1 MRLEDKYYQIEDCR
15 SDDGHTVFAIRLLPE
30 CDVYVGHFPGNP
42 VCPGVCH
49 IEMLRE
55 CVVRL
60 TGKKLFISSI
70 RQCRLTSVASP
81 GTCNRMELTVSL
93 KDMSD
98 GGVAVTATLADADK
112 TYMEYRGDMTVS
124 L

>member
-1 MRLEDKYYQIEDCR
+1 MRFEDRYYHVEDCR
-15 SDDGHTVFAIRLLPE
+15 SEGGHAVFAIELLPD
-30 CDVYVGHFPGNP
+30 CDVYAGHFPGNP

-60 TGKKLFISSI
+60 TGKNLFISSI
-70 RQCRLTSVASP
+70 RQCRLTSVATPSA
-81 GTCNRMELTVSL
+81 CRQVELTVDL
-93 KDMSD
+93 KDIP
-98 GGVAVTATLADADK
+98 GGVTVEARLTSMGK
-112 TYMEYRGDMTVS
+112 TYMEYRGDMTAS